1 MYGMYGYY
9 TPVLILQGFCLYHS
23 YKNNTHQKYY
33 WLIIFVPLVGSL
45 VYLYLNFY
53 RKSMIYD
60 ISDGIKGLINNNHLV
75 EKLEKETKFTDT
87 MSNKKLLAIQYLNKG
102 RITEAIDLLNSCLV
116 GIHADDQEINRLLL
130 QAYYA
135 QQQYKMCI
143 SAGEKIKNDY
153 SFNNA
158 EEKAFLAWAYYY
170 TGDKEKAEI
179 IFKSQDG
186 LFSNYFQRLE
196 YAKFLHHIG
205 RTSEAKKKTI
215 VMIEEIEHMDNY
227 EKRLKSVIHSSIKK
241 FHTSI
246 KHL

>member
-1 MYGMYGYY
+1 MFNSYSYY

-53 RKSMIYD
+53 KKSLID
-60 ISDGIKGLINNNHLV
+60 DLSDGFRGIVNSNYQV

-87 MSNKKLLAIQYLNKG
+87 MSNKKYLAIQYLNKG
-102 RITEAIDLLNSCLV
+102 RTNEAIDLLNSCLV

-130 QAYYA
+130 QAYYS
-135 QQQYKMCI
+135 QKEYGKCI
-143 SAGEKIKNDY
+143 AASEKIKNDY
-153 SFNNA
+153 TFANA
-158 EEKAFLAWAYYY
+158 EEKALLAWAYYY
-170 TGDKEKAEI
+170 SGDSEKAES

-196 YAKFLHHIG
+196 YSKYLQHIG
-205 RTSEAKKKTI
+205 RTTEAKKKLA
-215 VMIEEIEHMDNY
+215 VMIEEIEHMDKY
-227 EKRLKSVIHSSIKK
+227 EKKLKSKIYNEIKTCINALK
-241 FHTSI
+241 
-246 KHL
+246 